1 MLPHGTTISFLNE
14 SVLWILWR
22 LEWLLWLK
30 WNFSTLGVAIT
41 KEFSVW
47 SEVEHTSAEVSS
59 FPSLDLSFLQKQKE
73 EDFASVPSCLEES
86 MLINCLTK
94 DLEPLS
100 SNGAQVTLATESC
113 KMQVNKTCR
122 ERKEKNYS
130 WERCISLY
138 LHYYQT
144 DISGWGKDWGI
155 VCYGFHFDFYLSRV
169 RQFRESVAVTP
180 GRNRW
185 NEE

>member
-1 MLPHGTTISFLNE
+1 MVH
-14 SVLWILWR
+14 
-22 LEWLLWLK
+22 
-30 WNFSTLGVAIT
+30 A
-41 KEFSVW
+41 
-47 SEVEHTSAEVSS
+47 SAEVSS
-59 FPSLDLSFLQKQKE
+59 FPSLDLSFLRKQKE

-122 ERKEKNYS
+122 ERNEKNYS

-144 DISGWGKDWGI
+144 EIFQDEAKIGDLFVMVFILIFISPVSGS
-155 VCYGFHFDFYLSRV
+155 FLSL
-169 RQFRESVAVTP
+169 
-180 GRNRW
+180 
-185 NEE
+185 